1 MYILFS
7 EGYTQRYSPDTEVI
21 FRPRQKKS
29 RVQGRARG
37 PKARGHGPARG
48 IFFAED
54 EKKTEVEAGIS
65 LYIARR
71 E

>member
-7 EGYTQRYSPDTEVI
+7 EGYIQRYSPDTEVI

-29 RVQGRARG
+29 RGQGRARG

-48 IFFAED
+48 IFFCRGR
-54 EKKTEVEAGIS
+54 KISEVEAGIS

-71 E
+71 K